1 MGAKLK
7 YGRTDV
13 DNLGHKR
20 YEDMGDWE
28 LKFEQEV
35 MDSLNLEY
43 VEEDTMGETLQ
54 AASKDAYGNITK
66 VITQKKPYARE

>member
-1 MGAKLK
+1 MWTIL
-7 YGRTDV
+7 V
-13 DNLGHKR
+13 KR
-20 YEDMGDWE
+20 YKDMGDWE